1 MDFNGTR
8 YGYVQNLQ
16 GDICQIIDANGAVVV
31 EYTYDAWG
39 KVLNVTG
46 SMAGTLGEIQPFRY
60 RGYVYDVET
69 ELYYLRSRYYNSNW
83 KRFINA
89 DSIIKL
95 NIYAYCNNS
104 AIVCKDETGRS
115 TRYDCADCYR
125 MKPGDNLHYHYKNPQ
140 KFETDDYYPAQVT
153 GNQVRIRNVNGERT
167 GRTTDK
173 GGNWYAR
180 PKQDKEGEITDE
192 EFAEVL
198 DTQGTEYYAT
208 AVSISWRYLS
218 VKTDRFGTAKSKGGR
233 IHVHPRADI
242 NSTPYDDFMLNPE
255 ESAYIIDEKDGFYLV
270 SCPGIGSGWVSEAY
284 FVENDWLYE

>member
-1 MDFNGTR
+1 MEHSAIVNWSECVGSYIDVEDR
-8 YGYVQNLQ
+8 VDLYYVTVENLDQ
-16 GDICQIIDANGAVVV
+16 FTKAPVIDSV
-31 EYTYDAWG
+31 
-39 KVLNVTG
+39 
-46 SMAGTLGEIQPFRY
+46 SF
-60 RGYVYDVET
+60 VYDVET
-69 ELYYLRSRYYNSNW
+69 ELYYLRSRYYNCNW
-83 KRFINA
+83 KRFNNA

-115 TRYDCADCYR
+115 TRYDCAECYR

-233 IHVHPRADI
+233 YTR
-242 NSTPYDDFMLNPE
+242 SSKGRY
-255 ESAYIIDEKDGFYLV
+255 K
-270 SCPGIGSGWVSEAY
+270 
-284 FVENDWLYE
+284 